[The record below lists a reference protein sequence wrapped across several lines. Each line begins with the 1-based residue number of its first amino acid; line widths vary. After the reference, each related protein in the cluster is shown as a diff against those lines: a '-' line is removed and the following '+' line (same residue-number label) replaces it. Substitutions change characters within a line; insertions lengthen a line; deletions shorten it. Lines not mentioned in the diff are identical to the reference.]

1 MRPETQLKELVRA
14 FIAGTDDAMER
25 IAACVGERVTCTG
38 IKLWGAY
45 ISEDAEFERFGL
57 LKAAGPVL
65 NEIKTMH
72 RQLSTAGHPA
82 IASSLLRDHLL
93 RKLPHFSRAAS
104 YTAIRP
110 MIRAL
115 QQAFDKAVATIVFG
129 ASELHPVTATRTH
142 LPGRIGGAGFADL
155 AAIHP
160 AAALAGLNL
169 ALQQLAR
176 FGPPCLQQRVG
187 ADSYDGDV
195 GGWNDQFLV
204 TGGRVVNEFK
214 AAYTDAVGLAGGD
227 DCVKDT
233 VLDSLE
239 FLGRGVPSRD
249 LQKGIMTLFHIAT
262 VDDMASQVQGF
273 RGNRTS
279 VDGRAFAAAVRAT
292 PFGAML
298 FVRPCLETLHADFL
312 TQANLWAGMHLT
324 QYQTVVG
331 AGLWVGTRY
340 VVVNEFADQL
350 LTTSVAGAAGF
361 IPTHNRV
368 RDAVQATQADLLG
381 RWTIRTEDQAAQY
394 FAHFLPVGT
403 VPDEKLGVLRGDG
416 QSIVPIE
423 GAKLGE
429 ATAGPF
435 EFEFKGKCSLGPV
448 NKPDE
453 LDVFARDVVQA
464 KHDAARECDA
474 HYGAGGAFLRARLD
488 LPVQVITWDRR
499 GNVSKNLPEQVRRM
513 ARTAAP
519 TQAHAYGVFADD
531 PQKATGV
538 IAFFHLRRLRVAVG
552 NAIADM
558 VRSRAQKFA
567 HAAALQRATGDHH
580 AGGAPGGLPDDAGGS
595 QDRSH
600 EVYRVADELGSHRPP
615 RT

>member
-1 MRPETQLKELVRA
+1 MHCGIHVDVLVPPGLPA
-14 FIAGTDDAMER
+14 ER
-25 IAACVGERVTCTG
+25 TTG
-38 IKLWGAY
+38 G
-45 ISEDAEFERFGL
+45 G
-57 LKAAGPVL
+57 
-65 NEIKTMH
+65 
-72 RQLSTAGHPA
+72 
-82 IASSLLRDHLL
+82 ASSLPAMAR
-93 RKLPHFSRAAS
+93 
-104 YTAIRP
+104 RP
-110 MIRAL
+110 
-115 QQAFDKAVATIVFG
+115 
-129 ASELHPVTATRTH
+129 
-142 LPGRIGGAGFADL
+142 
-155 AAIHP
+155 
-160 AAALAGLNL
+160 
-169 ALQQLAR
+169 QQLAR

-195 GGWNDQFLV
+195 GGWNDHFLA
-204 TGGRVVNEFK
+204 GGGQVVDEFK
-214 AAYTDAVGLAGGD
+214 QAYTDAVALAGGD

-298 FVRPCLETLHADFL
+298 FVRPCLETLHVDFV

-331 AGLWVGTRY
+331 AGLRVGARH

-350 LTTSVAGAAGF
+350 LTTPVAGAAGF

-381 RWTIRTEDQAAQY
+381 HWTTRTENQAAQH
-394 FAHFLPVGT
+394 FAVCLPVGT
-403 VPDEKLGVLRGDG
+403 VPDEKVGVLRGDG

-423 GAKLGE
+423 GAKLGD
-429 ATAGPF
+429 AIAGPNGF
-435 EFEFKGKCSLGPV
+435 EYEFKGRCSLGPV

-453 LDVFARDVVQA
+453 LDVFARDVVQE
-464 KHDAARECDA
+464 KHDAARKCDA
-474 HYGAGGAFLRARLD
+474 HYGAGGAFLRARLG

-499 GNVSKNLPEQVRRM
+499 GNVSKNLPEQVRLM
-513 ARTAAP
+513 ARAAAP

-580 AGGAPGGLPDDAGGS
+580 AGGAPGGLPGGAGVC

-600 EVYRVADELGSHRPP
+600 EVYRVAAELGPHLPP